1 MSEKELIQIERRL
14 ERLKEG
20 MRARMRQERTYSTKE
35 AAIEEAVETYRQTE
49 ELKSVWAAPADMGGG
64 FTTVSLKN
72 RESAFRLYYEEVV
85 NPGVIVDRSWGM
97 TPRL

>member
-14 ERLKEG
+14 ERQREG
-20 MRARMRQERTYSTKE
+20 MRARMRAERNFSTQE
-35 AAIEEAVETYRQTE
+35 AAVRDAVETYRRTE

-85 NPGVIVDRSWGM
+85 NPGVIVDRSWGLI
-97 TPRL
+97 R